1 MSDYILELK
10 DIVKRFSGVVAL
22 NHVQFQLKKGEIHAL
37 MGENGAGKSTFIKVI
52 TGVHAPDE
60 GEIILKG
67 EKVTF
72 ANPREAYAHSIAA
85 IYQHSTAYPHLTVA
99 ENIFVGHYKKNRL
112 GLNDWP
118 AMYAET
124 RTLLESL
131 GSSID
136 PRAEIGMLTVAE
148 QQIVEIAKAISQKA
162 EILIMDEPTAALSEK
177 ECEQLYQIADR
188 LRDQGTSI
196 IFISHRIEDMYRLAT
211 RVTVFRDSQYIG
223 TYDVQG
229 LPKDKL
235 VAAMVG
241 REVVSL
247 YPKRKVEIGE
257 EILRAEGRQC
267 RCVTTGRVKNEE
279 KGHKQLGSMMALSG
293 TIMGLVGNAGG
304 NFLEVALAG
313 LLTGT
318 LCGFF
323 NGFLITR
330 FTELSS
336 TIITLANQI
345 FFRGIALV
353 ILENRAYA
361 EFPAGVKF
369 MSWGSVFNV
378 PFILVFF
385 LLEVIG
391 ITYLVHFTTFGRS
404 LFAMGRNIKASYY
417 SGVKTDQI
425 KIAVF
430 TMNGMAASISSL
442 FLISKLASAR
452 ANMAKNYDMDIIAMV
467 ILGGVSVSGGKGS
480 VIGTAIAVFIIGL
493 LRYGLGLINVSSETL
508 MIIVGCLLIVL
519 VAIPNLKTLGNEF
532 PHLAK
537 LFARKKQRKA

>member
-1 MSDYILELK
+1 
-10 DIVKRFSGVVAL
+10 
-22 NHVQFQLKKGEIHAL
+22 
-37 MGENGAGKSTFIKVI
+37 MGENKIRSISLDDGRSFKKAFLRWEWMLVLLLIAVNVMNIAISPNYLNTKNLASTMKIFLDNGIVAI
-52 TGVHAPDE
+52 TMTMVLLL
-60 GEIILKG
+60 GEI
-67 EKVTF
+67 
-72 ANPREAYAHSIAA
+72 
-85 IYQHSTAYPHLTVA
+85 
-99 ENIFVGHYKKNRL
+99 
-112 GLNDWP
+112 D
-118 AMYAET
+118 
-124 RTLLESL
+124 
-131 GSSID
+131 
-136 PRAEIGMLTVAE
+136 
-148 QQIVEIAKAISQKA
+148 IS
-162 EILIMDEPTAALSEK
+162 
-177 ECEQLYQIADR
+177 
-188 LRDQGTSI
+188 
-196 IFISHRIEDMYRLAT
+196 
-211 RVTVFRDSQYIG
+211 V
-223 TYDVQG
+223 
-229 LPKDKL
+229 
-235 VAAMVG
+235 
-241 REVVSL
+241 
-247 YPKRKVEIGE
+247 
-257 EILRAEGRQC
+257 
-267 RCVTTGRVKNEE
+267 
-279 KGHKQLGSMMALSG
+279 GSMMALSG

>member
-1 MSDYILELK
+1 
-10 DIVKRFSGVVAL
+10 
-22 NHVQFQLKKGEIHAL
+22 
-37 MGENGAGKSTFIKVI
+37 MGENKIRSISLDDGRSFKKAFLRWEWMLVLLLIAVNVMNIAISPNYLNTKNLASTMKIFLDKGIVAI
-52 TGVHAPDE
+52 TMTMVLLL
-60 GEIILKG
+60 GEI
-67 EKVTF
+67 
-72 ANPREAYAHSIAA
+72 
-85 IYQHSTAYPHLTVA
+85 
-99 ENIFVGHYKKNRL
+99 
-112 GLNDWP
+112 D
-118 AMYAET
+118 
-124 RTLLESL
+124 
-131 GSSID
+131 
-136 PRAEIGMLTVAE
+136 
-148 QQIVEIAKAISQKA
+148 IS
-162 EILIMDEPTAALSEK
+162 
-177 ECEQLYQIADR
+177 
-188 LRDQGTSI
+188 
-196 IFISHRIEDMYRLAT
+196 
-211 RVTVFRDSQYIG
+211 V
-223 TYDVQG
+223 
-229 LPKDKL
+229 
-235 VAAMVG
+235 
-241 REVVSL
+241 
-247 YPKRKVEIGE
+247 
-257 EILRAEGRQC
+257 
-267 RCVTTGRVKNEE
+267 
-279 KGHKQLGSMMALSG
+279 GSMMALSG

-452 ANMAKNYDMDIIAMV
+452 ANMAKNYDMDISATR
-467 ILGGVSVSGGKGS
+467 S
-480 VIGTAIAVFIIGL
+480 
-493 LRYGLGLINVSSETL
+493 
-508 MIIVGCLLIVL
+508 
-519 VAIPNLKTLGNEF
+519 
-532 PHLAK
+532 
-537 LFARKKQRKA
+537 